1 MRVII
6 VGGGALGQHL
16 AKNLIDQGY
25 EIILIERNAEH
36 AKVLAES
43 FDCTIINA
51 EGTKPE
57 ILEKAEIEK
66 ADAVVACTD
75 NDQNN
80 ILIGLIARSSNTAKI
95 IVKTNEEQFMAV
107 ARKLGFRHIINPSN
121 TSSMIISDVLRGVDT
136 MELSNLVRSNVRFIS
151 IIVGDKTA
159 GKHLSELPLPSESA
173 FVGLY
178 RESNFIL
185 AEEDP
190 KIKKGDELVVVTN
203 SDQMNK
209 IYEQFDE
216 SGV

>member
-6 VGGGALGQHL
+6 IGGGALGQHL
-16 AKNLIDQGY
+16 ARNLIDQGY

-107 ARKLGFRHIINPSN
+107 ARKLGF
-121 TSSMIISDVLRGVDT
+121 
-136 MELSNLVRSNVRFIS
+136 
-151 IIVGDKTA
+151 
-159 GKHLSELPLPSESA
+159 
-173 FVGLY
+173 
-178 RESNFIL
+178 
-185 AEEDP
+185 
-190 KIKKGDELVVVTN
+190 
-203 SDQMNK
+203 
-209 IYEQFDE
+209 
-216 SGV
+216 